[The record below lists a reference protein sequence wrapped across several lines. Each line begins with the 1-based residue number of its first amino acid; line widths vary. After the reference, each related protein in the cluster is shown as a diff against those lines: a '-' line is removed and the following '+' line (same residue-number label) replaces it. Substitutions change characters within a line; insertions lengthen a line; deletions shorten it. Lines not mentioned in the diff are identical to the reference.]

1 MNAEQQQEEPEAVA
15 QARPAKP
22 SPIAL
27 VGFVA
32 RMLARLWIVLLLLA
46 GAAFGGVAVTQVF
59 VKRAEL
65 QAARAEPGPSAYAV
79 IAYRTELERQIE
91 AISADRQAEAVPAPP
106 SRPVLMEEIDLARAR
121 NETVVQPVRPDSLG
135 AISAPP

>member
-1 MNAEQQQEEPEAVA
+1 MNAEPEDTEEVA

-22 SPIAL
+22 SPIAV
-27 VGFVA
+27 VGLVA
-32 RMLARLWIVLLLLA
+32 RLLARLWIVLLLLG
-46 GAAFGGVAVTQVF
+46 GAALGGVAVTQVF
-59 VKRAEL
+59 QKRAEL
-65 QAARAEPGPSAYAV
+65 DAARAEPGASAYAV

-91 AISADRQAEAVPAPP
+91 AISADRPAEAVPAPP

-121 NETVVQPVRPDSLG
+121 NETVVQPVRSESLG